1 MKTPKFLTKLA
12 ARLTPKPRKRYQAA
26 VRAARPAQVEQYDDD
41 DQPTTKLSSAFI
53 VVLILHVVAVGGI
66 YAFNSIK
73 ASRRNQEQAQIAP
86 AANPANVTDAQKTA
100 SDLQN
105 GNASAK
111 PAATAGKPAA
121 ANPAAPRIAVAHPD
135 AAASAPAATSP
146 ATTKPGVK
154 TYQIKAGD
162 NLTKIAFAFRITSAD
177 LLAANNM
184 KPTDILKVGQ
194 TLSIPEPKSPVKPQA
209 ADAKKAGAPATVAP
223 VADIAPTTTTPGLYF
238 VKKGDTAHS
247 IAKNYGISVDE
258 LLKVNKISD
267 PKKLQLNQAIKLPM
281 RKS

>member
-26 VRAARPAQVEQYDDD
+26 VRAARPAQAEQYEDD

-73 ASRRNQEQAQIAP
+73 ASRRNQEQAQTTPAP
-86 AANPANVTDAQKTA
+86 ISSNVADIQKTA
-100 SDLQN
+100 ADSQTATA
-105 GNASAK
+105 GAK
-111 PAATAGKPAA
+111 PATTAGAKPAA
-121 ANPAAPRIAVAHPD
+121 ANPAAQRTAATHPDSAAVAA
-135 AAASAPAATSP
+135 AAASPAAV
-146 ATTKPGVK
+146 KPGVK

-162 NLTKIAFAFRITSAD
+162 NLTKIAFAFRVTSAD

-184 KPTDILKVGQ
+184 KETDILHVGQ
-194 TLSIPEPKSPVKPQA
+194 TLTIPEPKTAVKPQA
-209 ADAKKAGAPATVAP
+209 ADAKKASTPAT
-223 VADIAPTTTTPGLYF
+223 VADIAPTKTTPGLYF
-238 VKKGDTAHS
+238 VKRGDTAHS
-247 IAKNYGISVDE
+247 IAKNYGISLDE
-258 LLKVNKISD
+258 LLKVNKIAD
-267 PKKLQLNQAIKLPM
+267 PKKLQLNQAIKLPI